1 MSTIVKTKP
10 TSPGRRSQ
18 EYLSFEEITKTKPEK
33 RLTKKLNKHAG
44 RNSYGR
50 ITSRH
55 RGGGA
60 KKKYRII
67 DFKRDKD
74 GIPAK
79 VSAIEYDP
87 NRSARLALLVYA
99 DGEKRYILAP
109 LDVKVGDILETGSQA
124 DIKPGNCTILE
135 NIPTGTRIHNI
146 ELKQNK
152 GGQIVRSAGAYAR
165 LMAKENNYAQVLLP
179 SGEVRMIHLKCKATI
194 GRVGNEKHADVKIG
208 KAGRSRWMGRRPS
221 VRGVAMN
228 PVDHPMG
235 GGEGRS
241 SGGRHPCTPWGVQ
254 TKGKKTRKSGRTDQ
268 YIIKRR
274 SKRKNK

>member
-10 TSPGRRSQ
+10 TSPGRRAQ
-18 EYLSFEEITKTKPEK
+18 EYLSFEEITKDNPER
-33 RLTKKLNKHAG
+33 RLTKNLNKRSG

-50 ITSRH
+50 ITAKH

-87 NRSARLALLVYA
+87 NRSARIALLTYA

-109 LDVKVGDILETGSQA
+109 LDIKVGDILETGPDA
-124 DIKPGNCTILE
+124 DIKPGNCLPLE

-152 GGQIVRSAGAYAR
+152 GGQIVRSAGGYAR
-165 LMAKENNYAQVLLP
+165 LMAKEGTYAQVLLP
-179 SGEVRMIHLKCKATI
+179 SGEVRMIHLKCKATV
-194 GRVGNEKHADVKIG
+194 GRVGNEKHSDVSIG
-208 KAGRSRWMGRRPS
+208 KAGRTRWMGKRPS

-241 SGGRHPCTPWGVQ
+241 SGGRQPCSPWGLPA
-254 TKGKKTRKSGRTDQ
+254 KGKRTRKNARTDQ
-268 YIIKRR
+268 YIVKRR
-274 SKRKNK
+274 AKRK

>member
-10 TSPGRRSQ
+10 TSPGRRAQ
-18 EYLSFEEITKTKPEK
+18 EYLSFEEITKESPER
-33 RLTKKLNKHAG
+33 RLTKNINKRSG

-50 ITSRH
+50 ITAKH

-79 VSAIEYDP
+79 VSSIEYDP
-87 NRSARLALLVYA
+87 NRSARIALLTYA

-109 LDVKVGDILETGSQA
+109 LDIKVGDILETGPDA
-124 DIKPGNCTILE
+124 DIKPGNCLPLE

-152 GGQIVRSAGAYAR
+152 GGQIVRSAGGYAR
-165 LMAKENNYAQVLLP
+165 LMAKEGAYAQILLP
-179 SGEVRMIHLKCKATI
+179 SGEVRMVHIKCKATV
-194 GRVGNEKHADVKIG
+194 GRVGNEKHGDVSIG
-208 KAGRSRWMGRRPS
+208 KAGRNRWMGKRPS

-241 SGGRHPCTPWGVQ
+241 SGGRQPCSPWGFPA
-254 TKGKKTRKSGRTDQ
+254 KGKRTRNNARTDQ
-268 YIIKRR
+268 YIVKRR
-274 SKRKNK
+274 AKRK

>member
-1 MSTIVKTKP
+1 MSTIIKTKP

-18 EYLSFEEITKTKPEK
+18 EYLSFEEITKTKPER
-33 RLTKKLNKHAG
+33 RLTKSLNKRSG
-44 RNSYGR
+44 RNNYGR

-87 NRSARLALLVYA
+87 NRSARIALLVYA

-109 LDVKVGDILETGSQA
+109 LEVKVGDILETGADA
-124 DIKPGNCTILE
+124 DIKPGNCMPLE

-146 ELKQNK
+146 ELKQAK

-165 LMAKENNYAQVLLP
+165 LMAKEGKYAQVLLP
-179 SGEVRMIHLKCKATI
+179 SGEVRMIHVKCKATV
-194 GRVGNEKHADVKIG
+194 GRVGNEKHGDVKIG

-241 SGGRHPCTPWGVQ
+241 SGGRQPCTPWGVP
-254 TKGKKTRKSGRTDQ
+254 TKGKRTRNNVRTDK
-268 YIIKRR
+268 YIVKRR
-274 SKRKNK
+274 AK

>member
-10 TSPGRRSQ
+10 TSPGRRAQ
-18 EYLSFEEITKTKPEK
+18 EYLSFEEITKDNPER
-33 RLTKKLNKHAG
+33 RLTKNLNKRSG

-50 ITSRH
+50 ITAKH

-87 NRSARLALLVYA
+87 NRSARIALLTYA
-99 DGEKRYILAP
+99 DGEKKYILAP
-109 LDVKVGDILETGSQA
+109 LDIKVGDILETGPDA
-124 DIKPGNCTILE
+124 DIKPGNCLPLE

-152 GGQIVRSAGAYAR
+152 GGQIVRSAGGYAR
-165 LMAKENNYAQVLLP
+165 LMAKEGSYAQILLP
-179 SGEVRMIHLKCKATI
+179 SGEVRMIHVKCKATV
-194 GRVGNEKHADVKIG
+194 GRVGNEKHSDVSIG
-208 KAGRSRWMGRRPS
+208 KAGRARWMGKRPS

-241 SGGRHPCTPWGVQ
+241 SGGRQPCSPWGFPA
-254 TKGKKTRKSGRTDQ
+254 KGKKTRNNARTDQ
-268 YIIKRR
+268 YIVKRR
-274 SKRKNK
+274 AKRK

>member
-1 MSTIVKTKP
+1 MSTIIKTKP
-10 TSPGRRSQ
+10 TSPERRTQ
-18 EYLSFEEITKTKPEK
+18 EYISFEELTKTKPER

-50 ITSRH
+50 ITVRH

-67 DFKRDKD
+67 DFKRDKE

-87 NRSARLALLVYA
+87 NRSARIALLVYA

-109 LDVKVGDILETGSQA
+109 LDVKVGDVLETGPEA
-124 DIKPGNCTILE
+124 DIKPGNCMPLE

-146 ELKQNK
+146 ELKQDK
-152 GGQIVRSAGAYAR
+152 GGQIVRSAGGYAR
-165 LMAKENNYAQVLLP
+165 LMAKEGTYAQVLLP
-179 SGEVRMIHLKCKATI
+179 SGEVRMIHLKCKATV
-194 GRVGNEKHADVKIG
+194 GRVGNEKHGDVKIG

-241 SGGRHPCTPWGVQ
+241 SGGRQPCSPWGLPS
-254 TKGKKTRKSGRTDQ
+254 KGKRTRKSGRTDK
-268 YIIKRR
+268 YIVKRR
-274 SKRKNK
+274 TKRK

>member
-1 MSTIVKTKP
+1 MSTIIKTKP
-10 TSPGRRSQ
+10 TSPGRRTQ
-18 EYLSFEEITKTKPEK
+18 EYLSFEEITKTKPER

-50 ITSRH
+50 ITVRH

-67 DFKRDKD
+67 DFKRDKE

-87 NRSARLALLVYA
+87 NRSARIALLVYA

-109 LDVKVGDILETGSQA
+109 LDVKVGDVLETGPEA
-124 DIKPGNCTILE
+124 DIKPGNCMPLE

-146 ELKQNK
+146 ELKQDK
-152 GGQIVRSAGAYAR
+152 GGQIVRSAGGYAR
-165 LMAKENNYAQVLLP
+165 LMAKEGTYAQVLLP
-179 SGEVRMIHLKCKATI
+179 SGEVRMIHLKCKATV
-194 GRVGNEKHADVKIG
+194 GRVGNEKHGDVKIG

-228 PVDHPMG
+228 PVDHPRG

-241 SGGRHPCTPWGVQ
+241 SGGRQPCSPWGLPS
-254 TKGKKTRKSGRTDQ
+254 KGKRTRKSGRTDK
-268 YIIKRR
+268 YIVKRR
-274 SKRKNK
+274 TKRK

>member
-10 TSPGRRSQ
+10 TSPGRRAQ
-18 EYLSFEEITKTKPEK
+18 EYLSFEEITKDNPER
-33 RLTKKLNKHAG
+33 RLTKNINKRSG

-50 ITSRH
+50 ITAKH

-87 NRSARLALLVYA
+87 NRSARIALLTYA
-99 DGEKRYILAP
+99 DGEKKYILAP
-109 LDVKVGDILETGSQA
+109 LDIKVGDILETGPDA
-124 DIKPGNCTILE
+124 DIKPGNCLPLE

-152 GGQIVRSAGAYAR
+152 GGQIVRSAGGFAR
-165 LMAKENNYAQVLLP
+165 LMAKEGSYAQILLP
-179 SGEVRMIHLKCKATI
+179 SGEVRMIHLKCKATV
-194 GRVGNEKHADVKIG
+194 GRVGNEKHSDVSIG
-208 KAGRSRWMGRRPS
+208 KAGRARWMGKRPS

-241 SGGRHPCTPWGVQ
+241 SGGRQPCSPWGVPA
-254 TKGKKTRKSGRTDQ
+254 KGKKTRNNARTDQ
-268 YIIKRR
+268 YIVKRR
-274 SKRKNK
+274 AKRK

>member
-1 MSTIVKTKP
+1 MSTIIKTKP
-10 TSPGRRSQ
+10 TSAGRRAQ
-18 EYLSFEEITKTKPEK
+18 EYLSFEEITKTKPER
-33 RLTKKLNKHAG
+33 RLTQNINKRAG
-44 RNSYGR
+44 RNCYGR

-87 NRSARLALLVYA
+87 NRSARIALLVYA

-109 LDVKVGDILETGSQA
+109 LEIKVGDVLETGPNA
-124 DIKPGNCTILE
+124 DIKPGNCMPLE

-152 GGQIVRSAGAYAR
+152 GGQIVRSAGGYAR
-165 LMAKENNYAQVLLP
+165 LMAKEGKYAQVLLP
-179 SGEVRMIHLKCKATI
+179 SGEVRMIHILCKATV
-194 GRVGNEKHADVKIG
+194 GRVGNEKHGDVKIG
-208 KAGRSRWMGRRPS
+208 KAGRTRWMGVRPS

-241 SGGRHPCTPWGVQ
+241 SGGRQPCTPWGVPC
-254 TKGKKTRKSGRTDQ
+254 KGKRTRSNARTDQ
-268 YIIKRR
+268 FIVKRR
-274 SKRKNK
+274 AKRK

>member
-1 MSTIVKTKP
+1 MSTIKKTKP

-18 EYLSFEEITKTKPEK
+18 EYLSFEEISKTRPER
-33 RLTKKLNKHAG
+33 RLTKKIKKHSG
-44 RNSYGR
+44 RNTYGR
-50 ITSRH
+50 ITAKH
-55 RGGGA
+55 RGGGE

-79 VSAIEYDP
+79 VSTIEYDP
-87 NRSARLALLVYA
+87 NRSARIALLVYA

-109 LDVKVGDILETGSQA
+109 LDIKIGDILETGADA
-124 DIKPGNCTILE
+124 DIKAGNCMPLE

-165 LMAKENNYAQVLLP
+165 LMAKEGSYAQVLLP
-179 SGEVRMIHLKCKATI
+179 SGEVRMVLLKCKATV
-194 GRVGNEKHADVKIG
+194 GRVGNSQHDDVKLG
-208 KAGRSRWMGRRPS
+208 KAGRNRWMGRRPS

-241 SGGRHPCTPWGVQ
+241 SGGRQPCSAWGLPA
-254 TKGKKTRKSGRTDQ
+254 KGKRTRKNFRTDQ
-268 YIIKRR
+268 YIVKRR
-274 SKRKNK
+274 SKKKTK

>member
-1 MSTIVKTKP
+1 MSSIIKTKP
-10 TSPGRRSQ
+10 TSPGRRAQ
-18 EYLSFEEITKTKPEK
+18 EYLSFEEITKTTPE
-33 RLTKKLNKHAG
+33 RSLTKSLNKRAG
-44 RNSYGR
+44 RNSNGR
-50 ITSRH
+50 ITARR

-79 VSAIEYDP
+79 VTAIEYDP

-109 LDVKVGDILETGSQA
+109 LDVKVGDILETGDDA
-124 DIKPGNCTILE
+124 DIKPGNCLKLE
-135 NIPTGTRIHNI
+135 KIPTGTRIHNI

-152 GGQIVRSAGAYAR
+152 GGQLARSAGAYAR
-165 LMAKENNYAQVLLP
+165 LMAKEGSYAQVALP
-179 SGEVRMIHLKCKATI
+179 SGEVRMVHLLCKATI
-194 GRVGNEKHADVKIG
+194 GRVGNEKHGDVSIG
-208 KAGRSRWMGRRPS
+208 KAGRTRWMGKRPR

-241 SGGRHPCTPWGVQ
+241 SGGRQPCTPWGQ
-254 TKGKKTRKSGRTDQ
+254 PTKGKRTRKSARTDQ

-274 SKRKNK
+274 AKRR

>member
-10 TSPGRRSQ
+10 TSPGRRAQ
-18 EYLSFEEITKTKPEK
+18 EYLSFEEITKTQPE
-33 RLTKKLNKHAG
+33 RNLTKNLNKRSG

-50 ITSRH
+50 ITAKH

-87 NRSARLALLVYA
+87 NRSARIALLTYA

-109 LDVKVGDILETGSQA
+109 LDVKIGDILETGPQA
-124 DIKPGNCTILE
+124 DIKPGNCLPLE

-152 GGQIVRSAGAYAR
+152 GGQIVRSAGGYAR
-165 LMAKENNYAQVLLP
+165 LMAKEGTYAQVLLP
-179 SGEVRMIHLKCKATI
+179 SGEVRMIHLKCKAT
-194 GRVGNEKHADVKIG
+194 V
-208 KAGRSRWMGRRPS
+208 GRSG
-221 VRGVAMN
+221 
-228 PVDHPMG
+228 
-235 GGEGRS
+235 
-241 SGGRHPCTPWGVQ
+241 Q
-254 TKGKKTRKSGRTDQ
+254 
-268 YIIKRR
+268 
-274 SKRKNK
+274 

>member
-1 MSTIVKTKP
+1 MSTIIKTKP

-18 EYLSFEEITKTKPEK
+18 EYLSFEEITKTKPE
-33 RLTKKLNKHAG
+33 RQLTKKLNKRAG

-50 ITSRH
+50 ITARH

-87 NRSARLALLVYA
+87 NRSARIALLVYA

-109 LDVKVGDILETGSQA
+109 LEVKVGDILETGIST
-124 DIKPGNCTILE
+124 DIKPGNCMILE
-135 NIPTGTRIHNI
+135 NIPLGTRIHNI

-165 LMAKENNYAQVLLP
+165 LMAKEGSYAQVLLP
-179 SGEVRMIHLKCKATI
+179 SGEVRMIHLKCKATV
-194 GRVGNEKHADVKIG
+194 GRVGNEKHGDVKIG
-208 KAGRSRWMGRRPS
+208 KAGRSRWMGKRPS

-241 SGGRHPCTPWGVQ
+241 SGGRQPCTPWGVP
-254 TKGKKTRKSGRTDQ
+254 TKGKRTRNNVRTDQ
-268 YIIKRR
+268 FIVKRR
-274 SKRKNK
+274 AKRK

>member
-1 MSTIVKTKP
+1 MSTIIKTKP

-18 EYLSFEEITKTKPEK
+18 EYLSFEEITKAKPER
-33 RLTKKLNKHAG
+33 RLTKSLNKRSG
-44 RNSYGR
+44 RNNNGR
-50 ITSRH
+50 ITARH

-87 NRSARLALLVYA
+87 NRSARIALLVYA
-99 DGEKRYILAP
+99 DGEKRYILSP
-109 LDVKVGDILETGSQA
+109 LEVKVGDILETGPDA
-124 DIKPGNCTILE
+124 DIKPGNCMPLE
-135 NIPTGTRIHNI
+135 NIPTGTRIHNV
-146 ELKQNK
+146 ELKQAK

-165 LMAKENNYAQVLLP
+165 LMAKEGKYAQVLLP
-179 SGEVRMIHLKCKATI
+179 SGEVRMIHLKCKATV
-194 GRVGNEKHADVKIG
+194 GRVGNEKHGDVKIG

-241 SGGRHPCTPWGVQ
+241 SGGRQPCTPWGVP
-254 TKGKKTRKSGRTDQ
+254 TKGKRTRNNVRTDK
-268 YIIKRR
+268 YIVKRR
-274 SKRKNK
+274 AK

>member
-10 TSPGRRSQ
+10 TSPGRRAQ
-18 EYLSFEEITKTKPEK
+18 EYLSFEEITKTQPER
-33 RLTKKLNKHAG
+33 RLTKNINKRSG

-50 ITSRH
+50 ITAKH

-79 VSAIEYDP
+79 VSSIEYDP
-87 NRSARLALLVYA
+87 NRSARIALLTYA

-109 LDVKVGDILETGSQA
+109 LDVKVGDILETGPQA
-124 DIKPGNCTILE
+124 DIKPGNCLPLE

-152 GGQIVRSAGAYAR
+152 GGQIVRSAGGYAR
-165 LMAKENNYAQVLLP
+165 LMAKEGTYAQVLLP
-179 SGEVRMIHLKCKATI
+179 SGEVRMIHVKCKATI
-194 GRVGNEKHADVKIG
+194 GRVGNEKHSDVSIG
-208 KAGRSRWMGRRPS
+208 KAGRSRWMGKRPS

-241 SGGRHPCTPWGVQ
+241 SGGRQPCSPWGLPA
-254 TKGKKTRKSGRTDQ
+254 KGKRTRKNARTDQ
-268 YIIKRR
+268 YIVKRR
-274 SKRKNK
+274 AKRK

>member
-10 TSPGRRSQ
+10 TSPGRRAQ
-18 EYLSFEEITKTKPEK
+18 EYLSFEEITKEKPER
-33 RLTKKLNKHAG
+33 RLTKNLNKRSG

-50 ITSRH
+50 ITAKH

-87 NRSARLALLVYA
+87 NRSARIALLSYA

-109 LDVKVGDILETGSQA
+109 LDVKVGDILETGPDA
-124 DIKPGNCTILE
+124 DIKPGNCLPLE

-152 GGQIVRSAGAYAR
+152 GGQIVRSAGGYAR
-165 LMAKENNYAQVLLP
+165 LMAKEGAYAQILLP
-179 SGEVRMIHLKCKATI
+179 SGEVRMIHLKCKATV
-194 GRVGNEKHADVKIG
+194 GRVGNEKHGDVSIG
-208 KAGRSRWMGRRPS
+208 KAGRTRWMGKRPS

-241 SGGRHPCTPWGVQ
+241 SGGRQPCSPWGVPA
-254 TKGKKTRKSGRTDQ
+254 KGKRTRKSARTDQ
-268 YIIKRR
+268 YIVKRR
-274 SKRKNK
+274 AKRK

>member
-1 MSTIVKTKP
+1 MSTIIKTKP

-18 EYLSFEEITKTKPEK
+18 EYLSFEEITKTKPER

-50 ITSRH
+50 ITSKH

-87 NRSARLALLVYA
+87 NRSSRLALLVYA

-109 LDVKVGDILETGSQA
+109 LDVKVGDILETGDNA
-124 DIKPGNCTILE
+124 DIKPGNCMSLE
-135 NIPTGTRIHNI
+135 KIPMGTRIHNI

-152 GGQIVRSAGAYAR
+152 GGQIVRSAGGYAR
-165 LMAKENNYAQVLLP
+165 LMAKEGSYAQVLLP

-208 KAGRSRWMGRRPS
+208 KAGRTRWMGRRPS

-241 SGGRHPCTPWGVQ
+241 SGGRQPCTPWGVP
-254 TKGKKTRKSGRTDQ
+254 TKGKRTRHSARTDK
-268 YIIKRR
+268 YIVKRR
-274 SKRKNK
+274 AKRK

>member
-10 TSPGRRSQ
+10 TSPGRRAQ
-18 EYLSFEEITKTKPEK
+18 EYLSFEEITKESPER
-33 RLTKKLNKHAG
+33 RLTKNLNKRSG

-50 ITSRH
+50 ITAKH

-87 NRSARLALLVYA
+87 NRSARIALLTYA

-109 LDVKVGDILETGSQA
+109 LDIKVGDILETGPDA
-124 DIKPGNCTILE
+124 DIKPGNCLPLE

-152 GGQIVRSAGAYAR
+152 GGQIARSAGGYAR
-165 LMAKENNYAQVLLP
+165 SMAKEGAYAQILLP
-179 SGEVRMIHLKCKATI
+179 SGEVRMIHVKCKATI
-194 GRVGNEKHADVKIG
+194 GRVGDEKQSDVSRG
-208 KAGRSRWMGRRPS
+208 KAGRTRWMGKRPS
-221 VRGVAMN
+221 VRGEAMN

-241 SGGRHPCTPWGVQ
+241 SGGRQPCSPWGVPA
-254 TKGKKTRKSGRTDQ
+254 KGFRTRNNARTDQ
-268 YIIKRR
+268 YIVKRR
-274 SKRKNK
+274 AKRK

>member
-1 MSTIVKTKP
+1 MSILKTKP

-18 EYLSFEEITKTKPEK
+18 EYHSFEEITKTQPEK
-33 RLTKKLNKHAG
+33 GLLARLKKTGG
-44 RNSYGR
+44 RNVHGR

-55 RGGGA
+55 KGGGA
-60 KKKYRII
+60 KRHYRII

-87 NRSARLALLVYA
+87 NRSARIALLVYA

-109 LDVKVGDILETGSQA
+109 REINVGDTIETGPTA
-124 DIKPGNCTILE
+124 DIKPGNCLPLE
-135 NIPTGTRIHNI
+135 NIPLGTRIHNI
-146 ELKQNK
+146 ELKMEK
-152 GGQIVRSAGAYAR
+152 GGQMVRSAGAFAR
-165 LMAKENNYAQVLLP
+165 LMAKEGKYAQVLLP
-179 SGEVRMIHLKCKATI
+179 SGEVRMIHMKCKATI
-194 GRVGNEKHADVKIG
+194 GRVGNEKHADLKLG
-208 KAGRSRWMGRRPS
+208 KAGRSRWLGRRPS

-241 SGGRHPCTPWGVQ
+241 SGGRQPCSPWGVPS
-254 TKGKKTRKSGRTDQ
+254 KGYRTRTNKRSDQ
-268 YIIKRR
+268 YIVKKRT
-274 SKRKNK
+274 KRK

>member
-1 MSTIVKTKP
+1 MSRIIKTKP
-10 TSPGRRSQ
+10 TSPGRRFQ
-18 EYLSFEEITKTKPEK
+18 EYLSFEEITKAKPER
-33 RLTKKLNKHAG
+33 RLTKNLNKKSG
-44 RNSYGR
+44 RNSHGR
-50 ITSRH
+50 ITVRH

-67 DFKRDKD
+67 DFKRTKD

-87 NRSARLALLVYA
+87 NRSARIALLVYA

-109 LDVKVGDILETGSQA
+109 MEIKIGDILETGPGA
-124 DIKPGNCTILE
+124 DIKPGNCLPLE

-146 ELKQNK
+146 ELKQYK
-152 GGQIVRSAGAYAR
+152 GGQIVRSAGAFAR
-165 LMAKENNYAQVLLP
+165 LMAKEGNYGQVLLP
-179 SGEVRMIHLKCKATI
+179 SGEVRMVHLKCKATI
-194 GRVGNEKHADVKIG
+194 GRVGNEKHDDVTIG
-208 KAGRSRWMGRRPS
+208 KAGRNRWLGKRPS

-241 SGGRHPCTPWGVQ
+241 SGGRQPCTPWGVP
-254 TKGKKTRKSGRTDQ
+254 TKGKRTRKNIRTDKF
-268 YIIKRR
+268 IVKRR
-274 SKRKNK
+274 AKKT

>member
-1 MSTIVKTKP
+1 MSTIIKTKP
-10 TSPGRRSQ
+10 TSPGRRAQ
-18 EYLSFEEITKTKPEK
+18 EYLSVEEITKTRPER
-33 RLTKKLNKHAG
+33 RLTKNLNKRSG

-50 ITSRH
+50 ITAKH
-55 RGGGA
+55 RGGGE

-87 NRSARLALLVYA
+87 NRSARIALLTYA

-109 LDVKVGDILETGSQA
+109 LEIKVGDILETGPEA
-124 DIKPGNCTILE
+124 DIKSGNCLPLE

-152 GGQIVRSAGAYAR
+152 GGQIVRSAGGYAR
-165 LMAKENNYAQVLLP
+165 LMAKEGNYAQVLLP
-179 SGEVRMIHLKCKATI
+179 SGEVRMIHIKCKATI
-194 GRVGNEKHADVKIG
+194 GRVGNEKHSDVSLG
-208 KAGRSRWMGRRPS
+208 KAGRSRWMGKRPS

-241 SGGRHPCTPWGVQ
+241 SGGRQPCSPWGVP
-254 TKGKKTRKSGRTDQ
+254 TKGKRTRKNARTDQ
-268 YIIKRR
+268 YIAKRR
-274 SKRKNK
+274 AKRK

>member
-10 TSPGRRSQ
+10 TSPGRRFQ
-18 EYLSFEEITKTKPEK
+18 EYFSFEEITKTKPER
-33 RLTKKLNKHAG
+33 RLSKKLNKHAG

-50 ITSRH
+50 ITSKH

-67 DFKRDKD
+67 DFKRDKE

-87 NRSARLALLVYA
+87 NRSSRLALLVYA

-109 LDVKVGDILETGSQA
+109 RDVKVGDILETGKEA
-124 DIKPGNCTILE
+124 DIKPGNCTTLE

-146 ELKQNK
+146 ELKENK

-165 LMAKENNYAQVLLP
+165 LNAKEGNYAQVHLP

-208 KAGRSRWMGRRPS
+208 KAGRTRWMGRRPK

-241 SGGRHPCTPWGVQ
+241 SGGRQPCTPWGIQ
-254 TKGKKTRKSGRTDQ
+254 TKGKRTRKSARTDQ

-274 SKRKNK
+274 SKRTKK

>member
-1 MSTIVKTKP
+1 MSTIIKTKP
-10 TSPGRRSQ
+10 TSPGRRTQ
-18 EYLSFEEITKTKPEK
+18 EYLSFEEITKTKPER
-33 RLTKKLNKHAG
+33 RLTKNLNKHSG

-50 ITSRH
+50 ITVRH

-67 DFKRDKD
+67 DFKRDKN

-79 VSAIEYDP
+79 VAAIEYDP
-87 NRSARLALLVYA
+87 NRSSRLALLVYA

-109 LDVKVGDILETGSQA
+109 LDVKVGDILETGDDA
-124 DIKPGNCTILE
+124 DIKPGNCTFLK

-179 SGEVRMIHLKCKATI
+179 SGEVRLIHLNCKATI
-194 GRVGNEKHADVKIG
+194 GRVGNEKHGDVKIG
-208 KAGRSRWMGRRPS
+208 KAGRTRWMGKRPS

-241 SGGRHPCTPWGVQ
+241 SGGRQPCTPWGVP
-254 TKGKKTRKSGRTDQ
+254 TKGKRTRKKARTDQ
-268 YIIKRR
+268 YIVKRR
-274 SKRKNK
+274 TKRK

>member
-1 MSTIVKTKP
+1 MSTIIKTKP

-18 EYLSFEEITKTKPEK
+18 EYLSFEEITKTKPER

-50 ITSRH
+50 ITSKH

-87 NRSARLALLVYA
+87 NRSSRIALLVYA

-109 LDVKVGDILETGSQA
+109 LDVKVGDILETGDKA
-124 DIKPGNCTILE
+124 DIKPGNCMALE
-135 NIPTGTRIHNI
+135 NIPMGTRIHNI

-152 GGQIVRSAGAYAR
+152 GGQIVRSAGGYAR
-165 LMAKENNYAQVLLP
+165 LMAKEGNYAQVLLP

-194 GRVGNEKHADVKIG
+194 GRVGNEKHGDVKIG
-208 KAGRSRWMGRRPS
+208 KAGRTRWMGRRPS

-241 SGGRHPCTPWGVQ
+241 SGGRQPCTPWGVP
-254 TKGKKTRKSGRTDQ
+254 TKGKRTRKNVRTDK
-268 YIIKRR
+268 YIVKRR
-274 SKRKNK
+274 AKRK